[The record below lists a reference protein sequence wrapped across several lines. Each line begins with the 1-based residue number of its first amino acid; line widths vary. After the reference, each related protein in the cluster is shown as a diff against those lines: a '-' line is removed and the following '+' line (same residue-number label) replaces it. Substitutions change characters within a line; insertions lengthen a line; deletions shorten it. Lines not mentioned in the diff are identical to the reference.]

1 MRFVQNQNLLLSC
14 TPLKVFMNEFKTS
27 FVVKLCIGIP
37 EFCELK
43 SSFVK
48 KTTRPYMLTFAIVKL
63 DLVGYFLSV
72 YTFKRK
78 SHYISPFTP
87 PICYTTYI
95 INLYALH
102 KDILVR
108 NI

>member
-27 FVVKLCIGIP
+27 FVVKLCIGRP
-37 EFCELK
+37 EFRELK

-72 YTFKRK
+72 YTF
-78 SHYISPFTP
+78 
-87 PICYTTYI
+87 
-95 INLYALH
+95 
-102 KDILVR
+102 
-108 NI
+108 